1 MGLIFLSNLLFFGG
15 LNFCVFD
22 DCTLEG
28 VSGALGG
35 CGGTIGF
42 SGGLGDIAGVNFGGS
57 AIDGVDFDGVDSA
70 GGAIGVTINVGC
82 ALCVGNITSGNNL
95 NFLLYFGLGGGVN
108 FGVFDAVLST
118 PGG

>member
-1 MGLIFLSNLLFFGG
+1 MNLLSFGG
-15 LNFCVFD
+15 LNFGVFD

-42 SGGLGDIAGVNFGGS
+42 SGGLDNITGVKFGGS

-70 GGAIGVTINVGC
+70 GGAIGVTINVGR
-82 ALCVGNITSGNNL
+82 ALCVGNITSGDNL
-95 NFLLYFGLGGGVN
+95 NCLI
-108 FGVFDAVLST
+108 
-118 PGG
+118 